1 MKNRTHLCLTLVS
14 ASLLLV
20 PAVILA
26 QPSKTPLILQVWNGT
41 PASLAK
47 LIGTPRIDKSHYAKP
62 DYLQGLDFTKLG
74 PSFKK
79 LLPSAT
85 SVSMNFKGKSPKAS
99 RLSIMCSGDTDV
111 QSVLTS
117 LGMPEAKL
125 SEMKWREDK
134 TPETTKYAY
143 SWQVITYPRIKGKV
157 IQFGRNYTD
166 GQPSFTE
173 FTVQDPW

>member
-1 MKNRTHLCLTLVS
+1 MRQIVRYSTVLATCL
-14 ASLLLV
+14 AIV
-20 PAVILA
+20 PAVIVA
-26 QPSKTPLILQVWNGT
+26 QSSKTPLILQIWNGT
-41 PASLAK
+41 SASLTK
-47 LIGTPRIDKSHYAKP
+47 LIGPPRVDKSHYTKP
-62 DYLQGLDFTKLG
+62 DYLQGIDFAKLG

-85 SVSMNFKGKSPKAS
+85 SVSMNFKGKAPKAS
-99 RLSIMCSGDTDV
+99 RLSIMFSGDTDV

-117 LGMPEAKL
+117 LGMLEAKL
-125 SEMKWREDK
+125 SEVKWREDK

-143 SWQVITYPRIKGKV
+143 SWQVITYPRIKGKE
-157 IQFGRNYTD
+157 IQFGRSYTD

>member
-1 MKNRTHLCLTLVS
+1 MKNRYHLCATFVVS
-14 ASLLLV
+14 CLLLG
-20 PAVILA
+20 PAVNAA
-26 QPSKTPLILQVWNGT
+26 QSSKSPLILQIWNGT
-41 PASLAK
+41 PATLTK
-47 LIGTPRIDKSHYAKP
+47 LIGTPRVDKSHYGKP

-74 PSFKK
+74 PSFKN

-85 SVSMNFKGKSPKAS
+85 SVSMNFEGKSPKAS
-99 RLSIMCSGDTDV
+99 RLSITFSGDTDV
-111 QSVLTS
+111 QSLLTS

-157 IQFGRNYTD
+157 IQFGRSYTD
-166 GQPSFTE
+166 GQLSFAE